1 MSESLKLMEINLI
14 EKLSGQ
20 RTSDEDHGIEYA
32 AAIGYVIS
40 LRKLDGK
47 GRDLG
52 LAQHKAKFD
61 EYMWET
67 TTEELNEASKQSG
80 LYVYDDEDLAK
91 KD

>member
-40 LRKLDGK
+40 LRKLEGK

-52 LAQHKAKFD
+52 LAQHKAMFD
-61 EYMWET
+61 EYMWNT
-67 TTEELNEASKQSG
+67 TTEELNEASKLSG
-80 LYVYDDEDLAK
+80 LYIEDEEDLAK